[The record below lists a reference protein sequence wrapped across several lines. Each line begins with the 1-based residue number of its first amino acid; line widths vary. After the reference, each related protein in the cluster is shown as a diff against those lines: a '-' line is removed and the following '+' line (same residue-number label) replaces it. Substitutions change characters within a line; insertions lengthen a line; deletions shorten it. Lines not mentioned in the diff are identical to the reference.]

1 MKRGSIGKLA
11 LLALFML
18 VLLGARTQSS
28 PQESQD
34 ENNSPPQEP
43 DKAVK
48 KRATTKLHVVVTAG
62 QDPKPIAAAQV
73 DVTSKEEGVT
83 FSASARTDTGG
94 GADFLTVPRGKV
106 LIQVV
111 ARHWNAGGVLRN
123 LQGEKETVEIK
134 LQ

>member
-34 ENNSPPQEP
+34 ENNPPPQEP

-94 GADFLTVPRGKV
+94 VADFLTVPRGKV

>member
-34 ENNSPPQEP
+34 ENNSPPKES

-83 FSASARTDTGG
+83 FSASARTDNGG
-94 GADFLTVPRGKV
+94 GADLTVPRGKV